1 MRIREGEPRTEL
13 NWVAIL
19 AYAASL
25 VYSVAI
31 WMSVISVV
39 QHFVR

>member
-1 MRIREGEPRTEL
+1 MWIREDEPRTEL

-25 VYSVAI
+25 VYSLAI
-31 WMSVISVV
+31 WTSVIRVV